1 MHARVIYYYVISP
14 PPLSLYILYLSSF
27 SFLLSRG
34 PQGRGECSLPH
45 RGSGVHAP
53 TLSSGSIKM
62 GLNGDKHTRLASE
75 INRDEYK
82 RERERE
88 VLVLEY
94 NQVTVFMEKEKLDA
108 IRRSLH
114 GS

>member
-1 MHARVIYYYVISP
+1 
-14 PPLSLYILYLSSF
+14 
-27 SFLLSRG
+27 
-34 PQGRGECSLPH
+34 
-45 RGSGVHAP
+45 
-53 TLSSGSIKM
+53 M

-82 RERERE
+82 RERE

-94 NQVTVFMEKEKLDA
+94 NRVTVFMEKEKLDA

>member
-1 MHARVIYYYVISP
+1 
-14 PPLSLYILYLSSF
+14 
-27 SFLLSRG
+27 
-34 PQGRGECSLPH
+34 
-45 RGSGVHAP
+45 
-53 TLSSGSIKM
+53 M